1 MKMRWHGH
9 ACFEIS
15 NDNTVVTDPHDG
27 KSIGIALPVVK
38 ADIVLV
44 SHDHFD
50 HNCVRIVKGENIKV
64 VNNPG
69 SKKIGDMQVT
79 GISSYH
85 DEVKGMKRGGN
96 IIFKFVLDDITFCH
110 FGDLGHIPDKEILEK
125 IGKVDVLFVPV
136 GGTFTIDGK
145 TAYNVVEKIMPKV
158 AVPMHYRI
166 GGLSLSIQGPESFLK
181 KAKGININ
189 RVGNE
194 IDFEKEDL
202 PNETEIW
209 FFSL

>member
-1 MKMRWHGH
+1 MKIRWHGH

-15 NDNTVVTDPHDG
+15 NDKTIVTDPHDG
-27 KSIGIALPVVK
+27 KSIGIAPPVVK

-50 HNCVRIVKGENIKV
+50 HNCVRIVKGENVKV
-64 VNNPG
+64 V
-69 SKKIGDMQVT
+69 STSRVKKVGDVLIT
-79 GISSYH
+79 GIPSYH
-85 DEVKGMKRGGN
+85 DEVKGVKRGEN
-96 IIFKFVLDDITFCH
+96 IIFKFVLDDISFCH
-110 FGDLGHIPDKEILEK
+110 LGDLGHVPDDEALEK

-145 TAYNVVEKIMPKV
+145 TACDVMEKIMPKV

-194 IDFEKEDL
+194 MDFEKEDL

-209 FFSL
+209 FFSI